1 MDLPAL
7 EAFVY
12 VASSG
17 SFSEASLQLHL
28 TQPAI
33 SKRVAQ
39 LEGELGERLFD
50 RLGRQVIL
58 TEAGRTLLP
67 RARHILADAHDAIR
81 ALDNLRGEVGGTLTL
96 ATSHHIGLHRLP
108 PVLRVFSARYPQVNL
123 DLRFL
128 DSEQA
133 CVMVGR
139 GELELALVTLPNE
152 ASTDLVATPVW
163 QDHLRL
169 AVAEDHALAAQ
180 SSLDFSALAG
190 YPAILPPTGSY
201 TRELIDRR
209 FRSLGLRVSE
219 RMSTRYLETIKMMV
233 TVGLGWSVLP
243 ETMLDSH
250 LIALTVNEFN
260 IERKLGVV
268 QHRRRTPSNAAIAML
283 ALLAEQGHGADSTIP
298 GADSLLPL
306 SKPGG

>member
-7 EAFVY
+7 EAFVC

-39 LEGELGERLFD
+39 LERELGERLFD

-67 RARHILADAHDAIR
+67 RARQILTDAHDAIR

-96 ATSHHIGLHRLP
+96 ASSHYIGLHRLP
-108 PVLRVFSARYPQVNL
+108 PVLRVFSARYPHVNL

-152 ASTDLVATPVW
+152 ASADLVVTPVW

-201 TRELIDRR
+201 TRELIDHR

-243 ETMLDSH
+243 ETLLDSN
-250 LIALTVNEFN
+250 LIALAVNGFN

-283 ALLAEQGHGADSTIP
+283 ALLAEQSHGADSTIP